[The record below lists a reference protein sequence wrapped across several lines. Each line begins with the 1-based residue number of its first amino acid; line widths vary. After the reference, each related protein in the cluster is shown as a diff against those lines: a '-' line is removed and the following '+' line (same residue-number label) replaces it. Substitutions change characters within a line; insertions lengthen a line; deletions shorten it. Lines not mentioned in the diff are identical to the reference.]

1 MEHKPKLNP
10 DSLEPLDLDAT
21 ERRVVFTKARRNN
34 VQSLATMLGIVAMAA
49 PPGFLGTAA
58 AMMGSPYKPPVRPD
72 NERIAKLLAAEEKR
86 QRRLERNKRNRP
98 IRGCYDS

>member
-1 MEHKPKLNP
+1 MEHNPKLNP

-21 ERRVVFTKARRNN
+21 ERRVVFIKARQNN
-34 VQSLATMLGIVAMAA
+34 VPNLTTMLGIVAMAA
-49 PPGFLGTAA
+49 PGFLGTAA
-58 AMMGSPYKPPVRPD
+58 AMMGSPYKPPVQPG